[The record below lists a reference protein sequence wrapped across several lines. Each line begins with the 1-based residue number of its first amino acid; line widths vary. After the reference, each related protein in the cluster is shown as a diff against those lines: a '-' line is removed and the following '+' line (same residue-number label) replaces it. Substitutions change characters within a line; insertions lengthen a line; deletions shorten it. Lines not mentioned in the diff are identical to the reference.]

1 MRLIGQN
8 VLVKLAR
15 GTIADDIRQ
24 LQIYA
29 SKMIQ
34 RDVMATSL
42 TRYENIMVVALP
54 RPIMDA
60 RRR

>member
-24 LQIYA
+24 LQIYV

-42 TRYENIMVVALP
+42 TIKFYENIMVQ
-54 RPIMDA
+54 
-60 RRR
+60 